1 MPGTN
6 REAEPRYVAADVRR
20 LRNALGGLR
29 PPVPRPVLVAVSGL
43 PGTGKSYFSRRLVER
58 VPLVVVDSAL
68 MRKTL
73 SPRRTYSP
81 EESRRLFAAVHALVA
96 ELLSEGVPVVVDAT
110 TLTEAHRS
118 ALHRVAEGAGAG
130 LVLVGVEAPPEV
142 AYRRL
147 ERRRM
152 DRRPEDHSQAD
163 WCVYRKMAPTVEPI
177 SRDHII
183 VNTAGDIS
191 ADLERVSAEVG
202 RLMRC
207 EASGCDDYAKGK
219 EATWISR

>member
-1 MPGTN
+1 M
-6 REAEPRYVAADVRR
+6 AADVGR
-20 LRNALGGLR
+20 LRNVLGELP

-58 VPLVVVDSAL
+58 VPLVVVDSDL

-73 SPRRTYSP
+73 FPRRTYFP
-81 EESRRLFAAVHALVA
+81 EESRRLFAAVHALVG
-96 ELLSEGVPVVVDAT
+96 ELLSEGVPVLVDAT

-118 ALHRVAEGAGAG
+118 SLHHIAEGAGTG

-152 DRRPEDHSQAD
+152 DRRPEDHSEAD

-177 SRDHII
+177 SRDHMI

-191 ADLERVSAEVG
+191 ADVERVCVEVG

-207 EASGCDDYAKGK
+207 EASDCDDYPKGK